1 MGYYILKVF
10 VSSVLIVAIAEIS
23 KRSTVLGGLLASL
36 PIVSI
41 MAMIW
46 LYVDTQDLA
55 KIQTL
60 SSTIFWLA
68 LPSLALFLL
77 LPLFIVKGFGFWMS
91 LLFSIAGTGCCYLT
105 LIVLIKRQ
113 LLNI

>member
-1 MGYYILKVF
+1 M
-10 VSSVLIVAIAEIS
+10 
-23 KRSTVLGGLLASL
+23 LGGLLASL

-41 MAMIW
+41 LAMIW
-46 LYVDTQDLA
+46 LYVDTHDLA
-55 KIQTL
+55 KVQAL
-60 SSTIFWLA
+60 STSIFWHV

-77 LPLFIVKGFGFWMS
+77 LPLFLLKGFGFWMS
-91 LLFSIAGTGCCYLT
+91 LLFSIAGTGCCYLV